1 MVWITDYASRVPA
14 ARAWEVNGDSSRA
27 LIEREAKE
35 ELATL
40 KGLLDDPDI
49 KRIAGAELHAK
60 LVNEFKFLSRWYIE
74 FMKQR

>member
-14 ARAWEVNGDSSRA
+14 KKAWEVNDDSSRA

-40 KGLLDDPDI
+40 KGLIDTPEI
-49 KRIAGAELHAK
+49 ERIMDAEFKAK

-74 FMKQR
+74 FMKH